1 MSSSVFVPKEY
12 AWDAEEGDWKSCI
25 TLDVDTNVGLDGEI
39 HVEVTADITMLV
51 PHPCGQPGVEMETTL
66 QLYPS
71 FRDDKPNVIKGFHF
85 SGFYTSCQSVIRT
98 LGMPADTEIY

>member
-12 AWDAEEGDWKSCI
+12 AWDAVRNDWKECI
-25 TLDVDTNVGLDGEI
+25 RVVARSRLKENEI
-39 HVEVTADITMLV
+39 YIEVEADITMLV

-71 FRDDKPNVIKGFHF
+71 FRDDKPNVITGFHF

>member
-1 MSSSVFVPKEY
+1 MSKSLFIPKDA
-12 AWDAEEGDWKSCI
+12 AWDAVRNDWKECI
-25 TLDVDTNVGLDGEI
+25 RVVARSRLKEGEVSI
-39 HVEVTADITMLV
+39 VVEADITMLV
-51 PHPCGQPGVEMETTL
+51 PHPCGQPGVETETTL